1 MEIKIIILLLS
12 LLSIKAQTWYDE
24 INGHNK
30 NDGINGYAGSSTSR
44 IHDFYLC
51 SDRKYRVHY
60 LNDKW
65 SEEFTACQPAG
76 NCENQIDGIA
86 ISGGKGFFW
95 RNNADLSWTS
105 NNITKYDI
113 NSEDGYGGKLGEL
126 MNAILIYG
134 DDYYRTAFRFDNCT
148 NEKYVAKKLIRPLF
162 EKGELIINY
171 DENIID
177 NNNYKKITIQL
188 LNTSDIIFKGKII
201 IRLINN
207 NIKDDDFG
215 EDINIDLKEQ
225 LKEEIPINDD
235 IDYLKS
241 LFIQYF
247 NQSMGNGS
255 IIINFNWLQKI
266 IGIDVAIKVDAKHY
280 AYRGGYR
287 INIYL
292 SNEDSE
298 LLLKVKNVCKIF
310 LKISGKKIPNSIKE
324 ILLNF
329 DNFEKVDSIMNFL
342 DTYSAKAEEVI
353 LLLILSP
360 YLKKE

>member
-1 MEIKIIILLLS
+1 
-12 LLSIKAQTWYDE
+12 
-24 INGHNK
+24 
-30 NDGINGYAGSSTSR
+30 
-44 IHDFYLC
+44 
-51 SDRKYRVHY
+51 
-60 LNDKW
+60 
-65 SEEFTACQPAG
+65 
-76 NCENQIDGIA
+76 
-86 ISGGKGFFW
+86 
-95 RNNADLSWTS
+95 
-105 NNITKYDI
+105 
-113 NSEDGYGGKLGEL
+113 

-171 DENIID
+171 DENMID

-201 IRLINN
+201 IRIINN
-207 NIKDDDFG
+207 NIKDEDFG
-215 EDINIDLKEQ
+215 EDISIDLKEQ

-235 IDYLKS
+235 FDYLKS

-266 IGIDVAIKVDAKHY
+266 IGIDVAIKFDAKHY

-324 ILLNF
+324 ILSNF

-342 DTYSAKAEEVI
+342 DTYSTKAEELI

-360 YLKKE
+360 YLKKQIKEEIPINEDLDFLKSLFIDYFNQSLGNGTIIINFNWLQKKIGIDVAIKVDSNHYGYRGGYRINIYLSNEDSELLLKVKNVCKIFLTISGKKIPSSIK

>member
-1 MEIKIIILLLS
+1 MEIKIIILLLY

-30 NDGINGYAGSSTSR
+30 NDGINGYAGSSNSR

-76 NCENQIDGIA
+76 NCENKIDAIA
-86 ISGGKGFFW
+86 ISGGKGFYY
-95 RNNADLSWTS
+95 RKNAETIWSTI
-105 NNITKYDI
+105 NITKYDI
-113 NSEDGYGGKLGEL
+113 NSEDGYGGILGEP

-134 DDYYRTAFRFDNCT
+134 DDYYRTAFNIDKCT
-148 NEKYVAKKLIRPLF
+148 NEKYVAKNLIRPLF
-162 EKGELIINY
+162 EKGEIDINY

-177 NNNYKKITIQL
+177 NSNYKKITIQL
-188 LNTSDIIFKGKII
+188 VNISEINFKGKII
-201 IRLINN
+201 IRIKNNSIN
-207 NIKDDDFG
+207 DEDFG
-215 EDINIDLKEQ
+215 EDISSDLKKQ
-225 LKEEIPINDD
+225 IKEEIPINEDLD
-235 IDYLKS
+235 FLKS
-241 LFIQYF
+241 LFIDYF
-247 NQSMGNGS
+247 NQSLGNGT
-255 IIINFNWLQKI
+255 IIINFNWLQKK
-266 IGIDVAIKVDAKHY
+266 IGIDVAIKVDSNHY
-280 AYRGGYR
+280 GYRGGYR

-310 LKISGKKIPNSIKE
+310 LKISGKKIPSSIKE

-329 DNFEKVDSIMNFL
+329 NNFENVNSIMNFL
-342 DTYSAKAEEVI
+342 DTYSSKAEEVI

-360 YLKKE
+360 FLKKA